1 MRTIPNEISLEVRVD
16 AIVKGIIHRPDT
28 YEALAA
34 PEPDE
39 WERRQKFII
48 PNPPSSPWPK

>member
-1 MRTIPNEISLEVRVD
+1 MPNAHCPNKIGEERASD
-16 AIVKGIIHRPDT
+16 AGIFMGHR
-28 YEALAA
+28 EAR